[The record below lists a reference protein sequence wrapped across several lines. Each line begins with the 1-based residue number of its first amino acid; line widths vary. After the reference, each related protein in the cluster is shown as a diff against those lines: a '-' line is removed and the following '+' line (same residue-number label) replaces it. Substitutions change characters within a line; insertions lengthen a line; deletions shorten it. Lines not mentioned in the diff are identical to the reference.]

1 MDEKWLYELAELYSI
16 AGMADR
22 CVETCDKIMLMFGLG
37 KYVDK
42 AMELKIQYA
51 PLTSY
56 QMDLV
61 ENRDKYEAKL
71 RAVEQEYGLGGNQ
84 MQVQDQEEEYYDDG
98 NQGISSL

>member
-1 MDEKWLYELAELYSI
+1 
-16 AGMADR
+16 
-22 CVETCDKIMLMFGLG
+22 
-37 KYVDK
+37 
-42 AMELKIQYA
+42 MELKIQYA

-84 MQVQDQEEEYYDDG
+84 MLKLCGNRTYDMRKSV
-98 NQGISSL
+98 IMTKTCRLFEKLCPYTFHVPKSIITTTS